1 MALSDFGNT
10 YFQSHEIWKLIKVD
24 RNACASVLKN
34 SLQIIKALSIFFEPV
49 MPSTMQRVQAQ
60 LDLTSTYF
68 DDATVEIAPVKLSK
82 PQMPF
87 TKIQDE
93 QIGEMADLLK
103 ERMSLAEGHQTGEQR
118 METITI
124 DEFKKMDM
132 RIAKVIC
139 AERVNKS
146 DKLLKVTVDISGE
159 TRQVVA
165 GIATQYDPEELVGK
179 EVVLLANMAPI
190 KLMGIESR
198 GMILAADNDGKPILL
213 EPSTEVP
220 VGTKVK

>member
-1 MALSDFGNT
+1 
-10 YFQSHEIWKLIKVD
+10 
-24 RNACASVLKN
+24 
-34 SLQIIKALSIFFEPV
+34 
-49 MPSTMQRVQAQ
+49 
-60 LDLTSTYF
+60 
-68 DDATVEIAPVKLSK
+68 
-82 PQMPF
+82 
-87 TKIQDE
+87 
-93 QIGEMADLLK
+93 
-103 ERMSLAEGHQTGEQR
+103 
-118 METITI
+118 
-124 DEFKKMDM
+124 MDM

-213 EPSTEVP
+213 EPSREVP